1 MAPRPD
7 RPPSPTIRAF
17 VAVNL
22 DPSLKEALARVMER
36 LKATRADVGWVN
48 PENLHR
54 TLKFLG
60 QVEETRLEAIA
71 EAVASAARGCGS
83 FRFVLGGLG
92 AFPQPRAARVVWVGV
107 PEGADSL
114 AGLQGRLEA
123 ELEPLG
129 FPREERPFMA
139 HLTLGRVRGPG
150 RREQLA
156 AALISAPVEPLGEVV
171 LDRIEMM
178 KRDLRREGPRYSI
191 LHRLPPGAPP

>member
-1 MAPRPD
+1 MPPRPD

-36 LKATRADVGWVN
+36 LKATRADVARGK
-48 PENLHR
+48 PENLHL

-71 EAVASAARGCGS
+71 EAVASAARGCGP

-114 AGLQGRLEA
+114 AGLQARLEA

-129 FPREERPFMA
+129 FPREERPFTA
-139 HLTLGRVRGPG
+139 HLTLGRGRGPG
-150 RREQLA
+150 RRAQLA
-156 AALISAPVEPLGEVV
+156 GALSCAAAQP
-171 LDRIEMM
+171 
-178 KRDLRREGPRYSI
+178 
-191 LHRLPPGAPP
+191 